1 MSAVEAVPA
10 AQVDTRQTMRLGQ
23 LCERLRPLYVTE
35 AGLAA
40 LGFFPVARDRAACL
54 YAATDF
60 PLICSALAQHVLRVQ
75 FGEARWTAL

>member
-1 MSAVEAVPA
+1 MSAAEISSAAVN
-10 AQVDTRQTMRLGQ
+10 AQQTIRLGQ

-54 YAATDF
+54 YAASDF
-60 PLICSALAQHVLRVQ
+60 PLICAALARHLLTVQ
-75 FGEARWTAL
+75 FGESRWVSL